1 MVKPI
6 PEELAEEDDRL
17 TKLFIKEKPYD
28 DVDGFIRR
36 NASKEYVEWISA
48 RQKAAEEAESKGLF
62 I

>member
-6 PEELAEEDDRL
+6 PEDLAEEDDRL